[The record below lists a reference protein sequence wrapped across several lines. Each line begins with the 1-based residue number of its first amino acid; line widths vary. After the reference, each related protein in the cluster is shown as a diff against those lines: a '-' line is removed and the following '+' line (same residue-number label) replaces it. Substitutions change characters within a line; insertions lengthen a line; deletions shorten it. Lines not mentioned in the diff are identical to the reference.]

1 MGRVVDLCLLSSEGC
16 QIQMDFESDKAP
28 GLFRRFC
35 LPLLLVIAIAVSFL
49 GLLSQSGQV
58 MDWPMDQSFVTRADL
73 RLYQFPS
80 GWVFHYPRFNWSGG
94 VSASLLIGAYKLI
107 VSPPA
112 ESLNWHAKG
121 ITTLLFLLSSYS
133 LCVLF
138 IRQWIFQALAF
149 TVIASSALQ
158 FAEPSSDIIAASFF
172 ALFMIS
178 VRLGW
183 PRLISSGLLV
193 LFGVSKIQL
202 LACSLGVGAV
212 WYWWDFR
219 QNRMRWQIPFWMFFW
234 LFLLMAPGFKL
245 YGIDMIR
252 TVKGLRTFATSYILL
267 FSPHQFSLGSEPAVA
282 SSLDWREVMRSVFP
296 GARTITDVLLR
307 YPKKYLDF
315 LLVSGVFTLFS
326 VLQTMGLMLIPF
338 FQAWRLA
345 AFPSSE
351 KLSLRLLGAAACLSL
366 LPPLLLRFI
375 SPRYL
380 AVVFIPIVV
389 LAAAASSA
397 SGSPKSLR
405 ITFVVCSVLTLLLN
419 GLLFQERLIASPS
432 MPFG

>member
-1 MGRVVDLCLLSSEGC
+1 MQSKSEEHPGTFGR
-16 QIQMDFESDKAP
+16 IF
-28 GLFRRFC
+28 
-35 LPLLLVIAIAVSFL
+35 LPLLLVIAIVVSFV

-73 RLYQFPS
+73 RLYRLPS
-80 GWVFHYPRFNWSGG
+80 GWVFQYPRFNWSGG
-94 VSASLLIGAYKLI
+94 VSASLLIGLYKLI
-107 VSPPA
+107 VSPSA

-121 ITTLLFLLSSYS
+121 IATLLFLLSSYS
-133 LCVLF
+133 LCLLF
-138 IRQWIFQALAF
+138 IRNWIFQALAF
-149 TVIASSALQ
+149 SIIASSALQ
-158 FAEPSSDIIAASFF
+158 FAEPSSDIIAAAFF
-172 ALFMIS
+172 VLFILS

-193 LFGVSKIQL
+193 LFGLSKIQL

-219 QNRMRWQIPFWMFFW
+219 KNGMKWQVPFWMLSW
-234 LFLLMAPGFKL
+234 LLLLMAPGFKL

-252 TVKGLRTFATSYILL
+252 TVKGLRTFASSYVLI
-267 FSPHQFSLGSEPAVA
+267 FAPHQFSQGSESLVA
-282 SSLDWREVMRSVFP
+282 NSWDWQDVMNSMFP
-296 GARTITDVLLR
+296 GARTVTDLVLR

-315 LLVSGVFTLFS
+315 LLLSGAYSLFS
-326 VLQTMGLMLIPF
+326 VLQTMGFMLVPF
-338 FQAWRLA
+338 FQALRLG
-345 AFPSSE
+345 AFPSSTQ
-351 KLSLRLLGAAACLSL
+351 LSLRFLGAAAFLSL

-380 AVVFIPIVV
+380 AVVFVPLVV
-389 LAAAASSA
+389 LSAAASSA

-405 ITFVVCSVLTLLLN
+405 ITFVVCSLLTLLLS
-419 GLLFQERLIASPS
+419 LFLFTERLVKSPG